1 MLNNLVSNAIDAMS
15 QSGGRLLLRS
25 RPGRNWKTVESGII
39 LTVAD
44 TGRGM
49 TAQDQSKAFQAFF
62 TTKGIGGTGLGLYG
76 SATRSPFDIA
86 GGFPSEAASARGTPV
101 QSSLCF
107 FPFDAAS
114 R

>member
-62 TTKGIGGTGLGLYG
+62 TTKGIGGTGLGLWISHEIAVRHRGRLSLRSSQRPGHAG
-76 SATRSPFDIA
+76 SVFTLF
-86 GGFPSEAASARGTPV
+86 
-101 QSSLCF
+101 L
-107 FPFDAAS
+107 PFDAAS